1 MINIFFIYLRKYS
14 YNNIYFKGLYNTLII
29 YPIANTKKI
38 ILYNEKS
45 CYLLISVIGLYFVFI
60 YFISFII

>member
-1 MINIFFIYLRKYS
+1 MRTKINKNKKKNNNILQISSLIKFTSIKYS

-45 CYLLISVIGLYFVFI
+45 
-60 YFISFII
+60 